1 MGTRYKWLAFGGM
14 VLFQLALPGWVLVD
28 HERVLTEGEVFL
40 FSTEPIDPRDPFR
53 GEYVTLNF
61 DAESGQWASPTA
73 STEGE
78 YVRSS
83 AFAVLGTDT
92 GGFARIERL
101 THERPSG
108 SAFVEVQFMSF
119 GSDGV
124 SRVSLPF
131 DRFYL
136 EEGDGAATEQML
148 LPQWS
153 NDSLVQPL
161 PSHAVVRILNGRA
174 VIEDLVVGGR
184 SIHEWLK
191 DMPASE

>member
-1 MGTRYKWLAFGGM
+1 MGTRVKWLAFGGM
-14 VLFQLALPGWVLVD
+14 VLFQLALPGWVIVD

-40 FSTEPIDPRDPFR
+40 FRTEPIDPRDPFR

-61 DAESGQWASPTA
+61 EAESGQWASPTA
-73 STEGE
+73 STEE

-101 THERPSG
+101 THEQPTG
-108 SAFVEVQFMSF
+108 SDFVEVTFMSY
-119 GSDGV
+119 GGDGV

-136 EEGDGAATEQML
+136 EEGDGATTEQML
-148 LPQWS
+148 QPQWS
-153 NDSLVQPL
+153 NDTLVQPL
-161 PSHAVVRILNGRA
+161 PTHAVVRILKGRA

>member
-1 MGTRYKWLAFGGM
+1 MGTRFKWLAFGCM

-28 HERVLTEGEVFL
+28 HERVLTEGEVYL
-40 FSTEPIDPRDPFR
+40 FRTEPIDPRDPFR

-61 DAESGQWASPTA
+61 AAESGQWTSPAA
-73 STEGE
+73 STEE

-101 THERPSG
+101 TRERPTG

-148 LPQWS
+148 QPQWS
-153 NDSLVQPL
+153 NDTLVQPM
-161 PSHAVVRILNGRA
+161 PAHAVVRILNGRA